1 VTSLIESVNISPSPY
16 VNAALSVLVFIII
29 AKAASIFIDKV
40 ARRIARITR
49 TGFDDRIIDVV
60 HRPVFWT
67 IFLVGMVH
75 VVTYLALGEKAS
87 FYITGSLY
95 SAVVLIWTI
104 TVNRIASIIY
114 ESLIGRRADVTG
126 LGRDVLPLIDNISR
140 VVIFV
145 VSITV
150 IFSIWQINLSPV
162 LTSAGIIGAG
172 VAIAA
177 KDTIANLL
185 GGFSIFF
192 DKPFKVGDYIVLDGG
207 ERGEVVSVGLR
218 STRIETRDYIQIAVP
233 NSIIAN
239 SKIVNESAPVKNFRV
254 RVPVT
259 VAYGS
264 DIDVVEKTLVDI
276 AGSNENVIAE
286 PTPRVRFRKFGESAL
301 NFELLCW
308 AKEPA
313 LRGLTIHELNST
325 IYRKFSETGI
335 RIPFPQRDIHILEGR
350 KDR

>member
-1 VTSLIESVNISPSPY
+1 VTSLIENLNISPSPY
-16 VNAALSVLVFIII
+16 VNAVVSALGYIII

-40 ARRIARITR
+40 ARRIARITQ

-67 IFLVGMVH
+67 ISFVGVVH
-75 VVTYLALGEKAS
+75 AVTYIAPGEKAS
-87 FYITGSLY
+87 FYIIGSLY
-95 SAVVLIWTI
+95 SAVVLIWTV
-104 TVNRIASIIY
+104 TVNRMASVIY
-114 ESLIGRRADVTG
+114 ESIIRRQSDVTG

-145 VSITV
+145 VSVTV
-150 IFSIWQINLSPV
+150 IFSLWQINLSPV

-218 STRIETRDYIQIAVP
+218 STRIETRDYIQITIP
-233 NSIIAN
+233 NSVIAN

-264 DIDVVEKTLVDI
+264 DIDLVEETLVGV

-286 PTPRVRFRKFGESAL
+286 PSPRVRIREFGESAL
-301 NFELLCW
+301 KFELLCW
-308 AKEPA
+308 AREPA

-325 IYRKFSETGI
+325 IYRKFNEMGI
-335 RIPFPQRDIHILEGR
+335 KIPFPQRDVHILESQ
-350 KDR
+350 KDI